1 MIEEIGGRRVKPG
14 DSFSAAY
21 IVGYFDSIDEMNE
34 VYDKYAGH
42 VGLEADAEHLRGR
55 VSHDRQPGDDP
66 DQEKI

>member
-42 VGLEADAEHLRGR
+42 VGLEADANGWKLLK
-55 VSHDRQPGDDP
+55 PY
-66 DQEKI
+66 